1 MRFAWTPL
9 LLTVINSVHSIANV
23 RKNQAESENGGQK
36 ENVFL
41 VYSQPKLMRRHS
53 GDNIPDDN
61 IAMDSENLPVRKLKV
76 KLDINTI

>member
-9 LLTVINSVHSIANV
+9 LLTVINSVHSIENV
-23 RKNQAESENGGQK
+23 RNNQA

>member
-9 LLTVINSVHSIANV
+9 LLTVINSVHSIENV
-23 RKNQAESENGGQK
+23 RKNQAESENGAQK